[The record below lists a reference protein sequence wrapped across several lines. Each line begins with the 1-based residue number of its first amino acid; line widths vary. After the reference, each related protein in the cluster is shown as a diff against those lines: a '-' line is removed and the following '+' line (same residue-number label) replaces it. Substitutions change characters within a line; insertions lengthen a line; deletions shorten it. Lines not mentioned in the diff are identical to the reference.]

1 MKPVRTL
8 FAPLA
13 LAALAAVLGAP
24 AQAQTTTLRVAD
36 SLPVGHFFAERGIK
50 FWAEEVRK
58 QTKNAIEIQH
68 FPAEQLGKAKDML
81 TLAMSGVADISYV
94 VPSYVSDKMPLMT
107 VSELPGMNRTSCQ
120 GTQAFMKL
128 VRGGVL
134 DQKEMAPNGVVV
146 LFAALLEPYQ
156 AYVNKPVNSLDGLK
170 GMKMRTAGAAQA
182 AVIKAIGGVPVS
194 MAAPETYDSLARGTL
209 DGVVFPSAS
218 LLAYDLPGR
227 LKSGTTDVSF
237 GTVVL
242 TYAMSTKRMQ
252 AFPPDVQKAML
263 AAGDAAARN
272 VCEYLDGSLKQN
284 QAKISA
290 AGVTLFKLSD
300 ADRARLAEASAT
312 AQKEWAAQ
320 LDQRGKAGT
329 EVLTAYR
336 NALQ

>member
-1 MKPVRTL
+1 MRPTR
-8 FAPLA
+8 PL
-13 LAALAAVLGAP
+13 LATVAIAAIVSAGAP
-24 AQAQTTTLRVAD
+24 AAHAQTTLRVAD

-58 QTKNAIEIQH
+58 NTRNAIEIQH

-81 TLAMSGVADISYV
+81 TLAMTGVADISYV

-107 VSELPGMNRTSCQ
+107 VSELPGMNATSCQ

-146 LFAALLEPYQ
+146 LFAAVLEPYQ
-156 AYVNKPVNSLDGLK
+156 AYVNKPISSLDGLK

-194 MAAPETYDSLARGTL
+194 MSAPETYDSLARGTL

-218 LLAYDLPGR
+218 LIAYDLPGR
-227 LKSGTTDVSF
+227 LKSGTTDASF

-242 TYAMSTKRMQ
+242 TYVMSAKRLQ
-252 AFPPDVQKAML
+252 AFPADVQKAML
-263 AAGDAAARN
+263 AAGDAAAKN
-272 VCEYLDGSLKQN
+272 VCDFLDSSLKQN
-284 QAKISA
+284 QAKIAA
-290 AGVTLFKLSD
+290 AGVTLFKLND
-300 ADRARLAEASAT
+300 ADRARLAEASVT
-312 AQKEWAAQ
+312 AQKEWATQ
-320 LDQRGKAGT
+320 LDQRGKSGT

-336 NALQ
+336 NALK